1 MKKSIFLF
9 FAAIL
14 CAIGMNAADITSDGT
29 ARLYFNM
36 NAVSW
41 WKSSNGENNFAYFFK
56 DSNSAWSAH
65 SVQHSGNTYYVIIPK
80 GTWNTVILTR
90 NDTKTSPSWS
100 NKWNQTGDTPLSS
113 TSNYI
118 STFSDGGK
126 GTFGTAVKP
135 VSTAS
140 VSSSSSSVFV
150 GAPAN
155 LTAALTSNADINT
168 VKSVAYSTTTG
179 ASISGSTFTA
189 TAEGTYTVTA
199 TVTYHPNGYP
209 SITSTAT
216 ATTDITVTVPAE
228 EVHDVTVS
236 YMCGS
241 TEIADET
248 KISSVGVETEG
259 DAVAP
264 AKIKGYNFV
273 NWTIGDGVIN
283 QTGDNTARE
292 IKINTKSTGTYTLI
306 ANYEPETVYFVNTDE
321 WAVVNVYAWV
331 EDGIKN
337 GEWPGEELTP
347 TGEKIGGYDVYRYT
361 SGEGYENVIFNDKV
375 GSNASKQ
382 TPDLV
387 WTNGK
392 YYVYNGQTSV
402 DADDWYA
409 KVDVEG
415 ALPDWFAT
423 NVYLVGSMFANWD
436 KTPDKEFRKATKDAT
451 TANIVVNLDAN
462 KEYELKVRR
471 GDDWTSYTN
480 KITNTVTGLQ
490 FSSSNNDNCKMK
502 TTVAGDYTFTWT
514 ISSSKLDVTYPTLYA
529 VTATAND
536 AAMGTVAGAGN
547 YGKGSTATLTATPN
561 DGYLFVNWTKGG
573 EVVATTQEYSFK
585 VTEAVE
591 LVANFEAAPEEV
603 HNVTVSYVCGG
614 NKIADDQ
621 TVAAVGET
629 TAKTVE
635 APAIFGYTFASWTLG
650 AGVTSANE
658 LTSNTIDINIVAG
671 GSDFTLTANYTE
683 IPKVTV
689 YFVNNKK
696 WSRVY
701 AYGWGGSVGENPA
714 WPGQEIT
721 ANKEAEQIAGFD
733 VHSYSVV
740 PGSYV
745 NIKFTN
751 NSGTESANFKWTD
764 GKYYYMNAADN
775 YVGGTAE
782 EVATALGAI
791 VSYDYYIYGNMNDW
805 KEDANYGMTDENED
819 GIYEKTLTFKNNAEF
834 KVKGTS
840 WYGFEKVEGTYKET
854 SDNGGNIK
862 LTLGADTE
870 VTVMFNSNT
879 QKISFEGLT
888 IDGDVVTYS
897 YYIADN
903 GSLSGNSNWSSK
915 SIGLTDDNSY
925 GIYEKTFTNQAI
937 GTYLMKVTNG
947 TWDEGYVWGFSDVEG
962 AYKEVAAAA
971 SDNNIEIKLT
981 AATTFTV
988 KFNSNSKKISFD
1000 GLTPLI
1006 KQNLKYTV
1014 TVPKGTTKCY
1024 LVGLGDWNNFREM
1037 TQDPGNNRI
1046 FTLTVNDV
1054 YVTDEYKYS
1063 ASQNWNNEEVKDASD
1078 NSIDNRTWSAN
1089 DVVVKWKGIA
1099 LVPEKLTYTV
1109 TVPAGTKQCYIAGD
1123 MNGWTAQSM
1132 TPGGANKFTISFDN
1146 VTIFTEYKYTCKDG
1160 EDRWAYVEKKNGN
1173 GPVDNRTYN
1182 ANDVVERWNR
1192 IDISDG
1198 ENAAIIGSH
1207 KGKGVVEVQVNRQF
1221 EAGKLY
1227 TLSLPFTMSEKS
1239 NIENIFGDGTIVYEF
1254 SKLEKDD
1261 EDLVLYFNDAIATI
1275 EAGKPYLIKPGQ
1287 DVDGFRYENV
1297 DVDDTNKSVTNSVD
1311 GTTVTMESVL
1321 SVAANAMTNGKYWLA
1336 SNNILYRTNTSLL
1349 SLRAVFDIQST
1360 KANIRARVAFGENV
1374 ETGFDNI
1381 ITTDAPVKVI
1391 QNGQLI
1397 IIRDGVKY
1405 NVQGQKL

>member
-140 VSSSSSSVFV
+140 VASSSASVFV

-471 GDDWTSYTN
+471 GDDWTSCTS
-480 KITNTVTGLQ
+480 KITNTVSNLQ
-490 FSSSNNDNCKMK
+490 FSTSNNDNCKMK

-514 ISSSKLDVTYPTLYA
+514 INSSKLAVTYPTIYA
-529 VTATAND
+529 ITATAND
-536 AAMGTVAGAGN
+536 AAMGTIAGAGN

-573 EVVATTQEYSFK
+573 VEVATTQEYSFK

-614 NKIADDQ
+614 NKIAEDQ

-635 APAIFGYTFASWTLG
+635 APAIFGYTFSSWTLG
-650 AGVTSANE
+650 EGVTSTDATANPI
-658 LTSNTIDINIVAG
+658 SINIVAG
-671 GSDFTLTANYTE
+671 ASDFTLTANYTE

-696 WSRVY
+696 WSKVH
-701 AYGWGGSVGENPA
+701 AYGWKDGEMQGTPA

-733 VHSYSVV
+733 VYSYSVV
-740 PGSYV
+740 PDSYD
-745 NIKFTN
+745 NIIFHN
-751 NSGTESANFKWTD
+751 GSGTQTETFKWTD
-764 GKYYYMNAADN
+764 GKYYYMDAADK
-775 YVGGTAE
+775 YAGGTAE

-791 VSYDYYIYGNMNDW
+791 VSYDYYIAGNMNGWNKASAD
-805 KEDANYGMTDENED
+805 YGMTDEDAD
-819 GIYEKTLTFKNNAEF
+819 GIYEKEITLAAGQDHQFKVTNGKWGNEDGGFDCATVEGAYEEVDSKDGNVLVKLNAETTF
-834 KVKGTS
+834 IVK
-840 WYGFEKVEGTYKET
+840 FDKNAKE
-854 SDNGGNIK
+854 
-862 LTLGADTE
+862 
-870 VTVMFNSNT
+870 
-879 QKISFEGLT
+879 ISFEGLT
-888 IDGDVVTYS
+888 EKAPEPTFD
-897 YYIADN
+897 YYIVGSFNGDN
-903 GSLSGNSNWSSK
+903 PKKAENGMTLDGTVYKATVTLAVGDNTLKVTKGSWDPTWGYNELGAAYEEVSDAGAYNNIKITLAAEK
-915 SIGLTDDNSY
+915 SITVIFD
-925 GIYEKTFTNQAI
+925 A
-937 GTYLMKVTNG
+937 
-947 TWDEGYVWGFSDVEG
+947 
-962 AYKEVAAAA
+962 
-971 SDNNIEIKLT
+971 T
-981 AATTFTV
+981 AG
-988 KFNSNSKKISFD
+988 KITFD
-1000 GLTPLI
+1000 GLTEKAPVVEDLSKQPSVLYFHPSNQWKEGDARFAAYFFGTEEKWVSMTDVDEDGIYEVVNDKKNKNVIFCRMNPANNENQWGENGSHKWNQSADLEIPTTTYLNYWMVAADNTTWDSPEGKWMMLI
-1006 KQNLKYTV
+1006 GSGDNSEALAAADEQTV
-1014 TVPKGTTKCY
+1014 
-1024 LVGLGDWNNFREM
+1024 E
-1037 TQDPGNNRI
+1037 
-1046 FTLTVNDV
+1046 DV
-1054 YVTDEYKYS
+1054 YV
-1063 ASQNWNNEEVKDASD
+1063 
-1078 NSIDNRTWSAN
+1078 NRSFTA
-1089 DVVVKWKGIA
+1089 GQLYTIA
-1099 LVPEKLTYTV
+1099 LPFALSEALTKTHFGSTV
-1109 TVPAGTKQCYIAGD
+1109 SVI
-1123 MNGWTAQSM
+1123 
-1132 TPGGANKFTISFDN
+1132 KFT
-1146 VTIFTEYKYTCKDG
+1146 
-1160 EDRWAYVEKKNGN
+1160 
-1173 GPVDNRTYN
+1173 
-1182 ANDVVERWNR
+1182 
-1192 IDISDG
+1192 
-1198 ENAAIIGSH
+1198 
-1207 KGKGVVEVQVNRQF
+1207 Q
-1221 EAGKLY
+1221 
-1227 TLSLPFTMSEKS
+1227 
-1239 NIENIFGDGTIVYEF
+1239 
-1254 SKLEKDD
+1254 LEKDANG
-1261 EDLVLYFNDAIATI
+1261 DLVLWFNDALGMA
-1275 EAGKPYLIKPGQ
+1275 AGKPYLITPSVF
-1287 DVDGFRYENV
+1287 VDGFVVNNV
-1297 DVDDTNKSVTNSVD
+1297 VIKNAVDNIEL
-1311 GTTVTMESVL
+1311 TTTGASVTMEAVL
-1321 SVAANAMTNGKYWLA
+1321 SASKNATNNGRYWLA
-1336 SNNILYRTNTSLL
+1336 SNTYLYNTSTALK
-1349 SLRAVFDIQST
+1349 SLRAVFNVQTT
-1360 KANIRARVAFGENV
+1360 KANVRARVAFGENV
-1374 ETGFDNI
+1374 ETGIEDIF
-1381 ITTDAPVKVI
+1381 TTDAPVKAIV
-1391 QNGQLI
+1391 NGQLI